1 MAKIEGISN
10 EYHGISVHFSDSYND
25 YYTAYKYVTKMDVEA
40 LHSESHPDL
49 KSAAAPRTERA
60 IGTWR
65 RSSMQ
70 KRDYA
75 QTESANLSRSLASL
89 KTTEKPLKRCRLTAH
104 RDQE

>member
-10 EYHGISVHFSDSYND
+10 EYHGISVHFSDNYND

-60 IGTWR
+60 IATWR
-65 RSSMQ
+65 RSSKQ
-70 KRDYA
+70 KGDGA
-75 QTESANLSRSLASL
+75 QTESANLSCSLVPSEVSL
-89 KTTEKPLKRCRLTAH
+89 RIAGVHTCSFIR
-104 RDQE
+104 

>member
-1 MAKIEGISN
+1 
-10 EYHGISVHFSDSYND
+10 
-25 YYTAYKYVTKMDVEA
+25 VEA